1 LSVISCITGQH
12 NLWLVGLAAAICA
25 FGSFIAFRLFMR
37 GADDRGLSNIGWQF
51 LAATAAGSSIWSTH
65 FIAMLAYKSGG
76 PIFFEPVLTIVSLL
90 VAICGMF
97 LGLTVASKKSLTA
110 TICGGVLCGIAVV
123 AMHYTGMMGYRIDGM
138 LAWKMSYVITSIVL
152 AVTISPL
159 AFLAANSQT
168 LSRKTVIASGLFV
181 VAIVALHFTGM
192 TALEV
197 TPMVLRAPTAQGGT
211 LIAMAFAVALAVMA
225 IVGTGLTTFVLD
237 DRNRR
242 ESFRKLHHLAL
253 YDSLT
258 GLANRQ
264 NFSDHLS
271 AEINRA
277 EIDGSRFVLVAL
289 DLDRF
294 KEINDIRGHAVGDE
308 LLCAMGERLKKLV
321 DEHHFVARLGG
332 DEFAAVGRLD
342 NQKQAYDFMAHLK
355 AEICKPVRLP
365 DGSEVSVG
373 VSLGAAFYPAD
384 GDNSHDLVNNADLAM
399 YRAKSDITRSICF
412 YDASMDEAVRNRK
425 ELMANLRQ
433 AIELEQF
440 EVFYQVQ
447 TSVSTGAVRGYEA
460 LLRWKHPER
469 GYVPPSEFIP
479 IAEESGMI
487 LAIGEWVLLTAC
499 QQAVTWPAAAKIAVN
514 LSPLQFADRKLP
526 ATVAGILQKTGLPA
540 ERLELELTETTIVQ
554 DRQRTLEMLKEIKA
568 LGVTIALDDFGTG
581 YSSLETLRA
590 FPFDKIKLDRS
601 FMSEI
606 ESDQQARAI
615 IRAVLALGKS
625 LEIPI
630 LAEGVETKNQLDI
643 LNHEGCDAA
652 QGYLLGRPAPMMS
665 IRADDAAHG
674 RTIDEQIAQ
683 LQSVPAQ
690 DGNPASLKQAV

>member
-1 LSVISCITGQH
+1 MSVISCITGQH
-12 NLWLVGLAAAICA
+12 NLWLVGLAAVICA
-25 FGSFIAFRLFMR
+25 FGSFITFRLFLR
-37 GADDRGLSNIGWQF
+37 GSDDSGLLKLGWQF
-51 LAATAAGSSIWSTH
+51 LASMAAGSSIWSTH

-76 PIFFEPVLTIVSLL
+76 PVFFEPVLTIVSLL

-97 LGLTVASKKSLTA
+97 IGLTVASLKSPLA
-110 TICGGVLCGIAVV
+110 SVAGGVLCGGAIV
-123 AMHYTGMMGYRIDGM
+123 AMHYTGMMGYRIDGL
-138 LAWKMSYVITSIVL
+138 LAWNTNYVVASIVL
-152 AVTISPL
+152 AITISPL
-159 AFLAANSQT
+159 AFLAANSET
-168 LSRKTVIASGLFV
+168 LNRKTVVATGLFV

-211 LIAMAFAVALAVMA
+211 LVAMAFAVALAVFA

-242 ESFRKLHHLAL
+242 ESFRRINHLAH

-264 NFSDHLS
+264 NFSDHLEMELS
-271 AEINRA
+271 RA
-277 EIDGSRFVLVAL
+277 QDEGSRFVLITF

-294 KEINDIRGHAVGDE
+294 KEINDIRGHGAGDQ
-308 LLCAMGERLKKLV
+308 LLCVLGDRLKRFV
-321 DEHHFVARLGG
+321 DEDHFVARLGG
-332 DEFAAVGRLD
+332 DEFAAIGRLD
-342 NQKQAYDFMAHLK
+342 NQKLAYDFMAQIK
-355 AEICKPVRLP
+355 AEICKPVRLQGGT
-365 DGSEVSVG
+365 DVSVN

-384 GDNSHDLVNNADLAM
+384 GDSSQDLVNNADLAM
-399 YRAKSDITRSICF
+399 RRAKSDITRSICF
-412 YDASMDEAVRNRK
+412 YDASMDEAVRSRK

-460 LLRWKHPER
+460 LLRWKHPVR

-526 ATVAGILQKTGLPA
+526 ATVAGILQRTGLPA

-554 DRQRTLEMLKEIKA
+554 DRQRTLDMLKEIKA

-625 LEIPI
+625 LDIPI
-630 LAEGVETKNQLDI
+630 LAEGVETRNQLDI

-652 QGYLLGRPAPMMS
+652 QGYLLGRPAPMNK
-665 IRADDAAHG
+665 IREDDAA
-674 RTIDEQIAQ
+674 RAQVIDRQVAR
-683 LQSVPAQ
+683 LQSVLA
-690 DGNPASLKQAV
+690 DGDNVVEVRAAG